1 MIRLHK
7 NILRGLAAGM
17 ALLVSLQ
24 LSLPLQAA
32 EQVKWDQEKLKAILL
47 TEVARL
53 GRVASNKVLV
63 SAVLEQNAEKLTQ
76 EVITDRDNAWASSD
90 SNDAFKQAMLTSE
103 AGVFLQNLI
112 NSTGS
117 YTEAFVVDNQGA
129 NVATYPL
136 TSDYWQG
143 DEDKFTKAF
152 TGKAGEVYIS
162 NMEWDE
168 SSQFNAVQISVP
180 VLENGEAIGI
190 MVVGVKLS
198 HVLAKQLEELL

>member
-1 MIRLHK
+1 MVRLHK
-7 NILRGLAAGM
+7 NILRGLAACM

-76 EVITDRDNAWASSD
+76 EVITDRDNAWANSD
-90 SNDAFKQAMLTSE
+90 SNDEFKQAMLTSE

-143 DEDKFTKAF
+143 DEDKFIKAF

>member
-1 MIRLHK
+1 
-7 NILRGLAAGM
+7 M

-143 DEDKFTKAF
+143 DEDKFIKAF

>member
-1 MIRLHK
+1 
-7 NILRGLAAGM
+7 M

-76 EVITDRDNAWASSD
+76 EMIADRDNAWASSD
-90 SNDAFKQAMLTSE
+90 SNDEFKQAMLTSE

-117 YTEAFVVDNQGA
+117 YTEAFLVDNQGA

>member
-1 MIRLHK
+1 MVRLHK
-7 NILRGLAAGM
+7 NILRGLAACM

-143 DEDKFTKAF
+143 DEDKFIKAF

>member
-1 MIRLHK
+1 MTRLHK
-7 NILRGLAAGM
+7 NTLWGLAACVGI
-17 ALLVSLQ
+17 LVSLQ
-24 LSLPLQAA
+24 LSLQLQAA
-32 EQVKWDQEKLKAILL
+32 EQVKWNQEKLKSILL

-53 GRVASNKVLV
+53 GRVASNEVLV
-63 SAVLEQNAEKLTQ
+63 NAVAKQNAEKLTL
-76 EVITDRDNAWASSD
+76 ETITARDKTWTTTDSSD
-90 SNDAFKQAMLTSE
+90 SFKQAMLASE
-103 AGVFLQNLI
+103 AGTFLQNLI
-112 NSTGS
+112 SSTGS
-117 YTEAFVVDNQGA
+117 YTEAFITDNQGA

-143 DEDKFTKAF
+143 DEDKFIKAF
-152 TGKAGEVYIS
+152 SGKTGNVYIG

-180 VLENGEAIGI
+180 VLENGDAIGV